1 MTMTPQQLEA
11 AKAWAKS
18 LIDACSGIE
27 DIARIQRAVHVLL
40 ASETPPPP
48 TPPGGSP

>member
-18 LIDACSGIE
+18 LIDACTGVE
-27 DIARIQRAVHVLL
+27 DIARIHRAVLVLL
-40 ASETPPPP
+40 ASEVPPP
-48 TPPGGSP
+48 TSPVGSP